1 MNIDIRDKYG
11 KHLFVGDVLLRK
23 CSIGLVL
30 DRYIIGFGYYV
41 SSENDSPVYGVYLF
55 DEEYSTFH
63 DFPFTDGHTIKLVKE
78 IEL

>member
-23 CSIGLVL
+23 CSIGSVL

-41 SSENDSPVYGVYLF
+41 SSESDNPVYGVYLF
-55 DEEYSTFH
+55 DEECNTFH
-63 DFPFTDGHTIKLVKE
+63 DFPFTNGYTLKLIKE